1 MKIQHTITFFLLVAA
16 SLTSCEMKD
25 EIFDKNPLFSF
36 KKCCAIIHRYQVRG
50 KISFFTLTS
59 YYYDIRVKRSKS
71 RSCLHDKTFELG
83 TRQT

>member
-1 MKIQHTITFFLLVAA
+1 MPHFTFPHYPHYPHSNV
-16 SLTSCEMKD
+16 D

-71 RSCLHDKTFELG
+71 RSRLHDKTFELG